1 MGSTNNI
8 FNQGG
13 LMVFGKEIIIE
24 TKGFS
29 DIVNITNEV
38 DSIAAESGV
47 KNGLVNIF
55 IVGSTATVS
64 TMEYE
69 PSLVED
75 TRDQLEEFVASDKLT
90 RHSKTWGDDN
100 GFSHIRATFMGP
112 GITVPLNNGKMVLG
126 KWQQIVVIDHD
137 NRPRSRKVFVQI
149 WENNRHFI

>member
-1 MGSTNNI
+1 V
-8 FNQGG
+8 
-13 LMVFGKEIIIE
+13 VFGREIVIE
-24 TKGFS
+24 TEGFS
-29 DIVNITNEV
+29 DIANITNEV
-38 DSIAAESGV
+38 DGIAAESGV

-55 IVGSTATVS
+55 VVGSTATVS

-69 PSLVED
+69 PALAED
-75 TRDQLEEFVASDKLT
+75 IRDQLEEFVASDKPT

-149 WENNRHFI
+149 LGD